1 MSEVDGVKR
10 KTAYRFTTQV
20 DIDLLKEVMAVR
32 PHDAPYGQTLAR
44 WEEVVEH
51 MREMRGPDL
60 TTAGCRKRLD
70 DLMAAFKK
78 DTVKS
83 LRATGTE
90 EEYNERE
97 QLIQDLSDMM
107 DTAYKTKTTLK
118 EEKNK
123 KIDIREREGLML
135 RETALMTMKRK
146 SDALEEEEEVSP
158 SNLKEPRPSSALKDV
173 ASAVVDIMSM
183 IDASNEF
190 KRAEIDAKRG
200 SNALLQRKV
209 ELEERR
215 YLLDKAEREARFH
228 WSNKSA
234 N

>member
-1 MSEVDGVKR
+1 MSEDDGVKR

-20 DIDLLKEVMAVR
+20 DIDLLKEVMAVC
-32 PHDAPYGQTLAR
+32 PHEAPYGQILAR

-51 MREMRGPDL
+51 IREMHGPDL
-60 TTAGCRKRLD
+60 ITAGCRKSLD

-107 DTAYKTKTTLK
+107 DSAYKTKKALK
-118 EEKNK
+118 EEKSK
-123 KIDIREREGLML
+123 KIDKREKEGLML
-135 RETALMTMKRK
+135 REAALMTMKRK

-158 SNLKEPRPSSALKDV
+158 SKVKEPRPSSVLKDA
-173 ASAVVDIMSM
+173 ASAVVDILSM

-190 KRAEIDAKRG
+190 KRAEIEAKRG
-200 SNALLQRKV
+200 SNALLQHKV
-209 ELEERR
+209 ELEER
-215 YLLDKAEREARFH
+215 
-228 WSNKSA
+228 
-234 N
+234 